1 MNKEEMQNNYI
12 EMLIQDLEKHSFE
25 YWESTQDEMI
35 EALRNLQQ
43 KVNQLEEENKEL
55 QENYKAILKQRDD
68 ITKNATETIE
78 KYQQENKQLKA
89 NRDEAIELID
99 LESSKRKSIM
109 ALHTQFV
116 LIDLKSKLERGKE

>member
-43 KVNQLEEENKEL
+43 KVNQLEEENKKLKKMHNHLHKYASDMEGKYVMAKGVTDWLKIWLEEMLDKPNDIFSVVRVKDMLDKIKEL
-55 QENYKAILKQRDD
+55 AGGSNE
-68 ITKNATETIE
+68 
-78 KYQQENKQLKA
+78 
-89 NRDEAIELID
+89 
-99 LESSKRKSIM
+99 
-109 ALHTQFV
+109 
-116 LIDLKSKLERGKE
+116 